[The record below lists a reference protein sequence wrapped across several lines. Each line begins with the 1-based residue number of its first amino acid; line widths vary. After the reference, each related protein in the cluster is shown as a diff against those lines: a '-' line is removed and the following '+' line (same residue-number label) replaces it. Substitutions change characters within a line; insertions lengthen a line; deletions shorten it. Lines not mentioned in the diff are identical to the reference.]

1 MDKFYVEC
9 DMQGNFLIHDQE
21 EPLFLILYSEDDKKP
36 FYWKSQIE
44 SRTTGYYFLIVDDV
58 IYLSQD
64 NTKSSLNSDAEY
76 YAIVKQVITNTYP
89 GTITLACEDFLKE
102 QI

>member
-9 DMQGNFLIHDQE
+9 DMQGNFLIHEQE
-21 EPLFLILYSEDDKKP
+21 EPLFLILYSEDAKKP
-36 FYWKSQIE
+36 FYWRPRRRICAS
-44 SRTTGYYFLIVDDV
+44 YYFLNDV
-58 IYLSQD
+58 SYYTNND
-64 NTKSSLNSDAEY
+64 KKSVINSDEKWST
-76 YAIVKQVITNTYP
+76 ILKQVITNTYP